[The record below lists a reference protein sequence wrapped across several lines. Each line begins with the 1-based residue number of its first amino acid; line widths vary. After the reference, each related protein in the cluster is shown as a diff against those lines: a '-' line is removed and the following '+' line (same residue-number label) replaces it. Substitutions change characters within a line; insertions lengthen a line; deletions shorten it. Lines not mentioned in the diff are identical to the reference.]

1 MKNVC
6 PIFGAEDS
14 KATYIRRPERSGD
27 RADSGCFRR
36 FDGAAVRGC
45 CVCPIARFGHPK
57 AAPFVFY
64 GSVIYHLKTT
74 IAIF

>member
-14 KATYIRRPERSGD
+14 KATYIRRPERSGTARTLGAFGGSMGS
-27 RADSGCFRR
+27 RARLLRLS
-36 FDGAAVRGC
+36 
-45 CVCPIARFGHPK
+45 IARFGHPK